1 MNEHEK
7 ILDSIPSNELKKI
20 ALGSEAIINLKRE
33 HIDFIINNID
43 QLITLAPSDE
53 INDLLE
59 TSVGK
64 SQTKNILSLVKA
76 LIYLIV
82 SKKLSKNDA
91 IDAMVNGSL
100 TRDESL
106 PVVEKL
112 AACIFDSSKK
122 ISRKIEKI
130 NLAKDTLPILRV
142 FETSVDLRAKIVD
155 GKISFTSPVILFHLD
170 TFDMNQELWFQA
182 DIGTVEYMEK
192 VISKAK
198 KDIEIF
204 DKNFTKEYNDKPD

>member
-142 FETSVDLRAKIVD
+142 FETSVDLR
-155 GKISFTSPVILFHLD
+155 GC
-170 TFDMNQELWFQA
+170 
-182 DIGTVEYMEK
+182 
-192 VISKAK
+192 
-198 KDIEIF
+198 
-204 DKNFTKEYNDKPD
+204 